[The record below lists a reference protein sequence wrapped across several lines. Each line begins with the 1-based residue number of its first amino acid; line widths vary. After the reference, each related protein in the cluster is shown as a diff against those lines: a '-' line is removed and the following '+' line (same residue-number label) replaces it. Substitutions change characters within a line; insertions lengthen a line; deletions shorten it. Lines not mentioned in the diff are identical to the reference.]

1 MVSKFRG
8 AEVTVGS
15 LLKRLA
21 GTVKKRLRVVERLT
35 GGGWGRNL

>member
-8 AEVTVGS
+8 AEVTVES
-15 LLKRLA
+15 LFKRLA
-21 GTVKKRLRVVERLT
+21 GTVERLKVVERLP